1 MIFAFPTPMPRAGLL
16 GLLLA
21 IGMIW
26 GGTFGLARTGGE
38 AGIPALGY
46 GFWFAFGVG
55 AGLLALGLAQG
66 SRLHILSGM
75 AKGVLQHFGDFIF
88 LQTVG
93 GFNLNTRLNTT
104 NGFLRSNA

>member
-26 GGTFGLARTGGE
+26 GGTFGLARTGGD

-55 AGLLALGLAQG
+55 AGLLALGARDPARFQPGSGSDALIFLAQA
-66 SRLHILSGM
+66 LAL
-75 AKGVLQHFGDFIF
+75 VLAGWM
-88 LQTVG
+88 G
-93 GFNLNTRLNTT
+93 R
-104 NGFLRSNA
+104 